1 MVWAIVAGVI
11 IYFMM
16 LQDVFSF
23 ILEALAYQGTF
34 VVGWVAIALV
44 YIFMS
49 RDQYGSDE
57 VWKQKYL
64 NVENFKVPAIFS
76 WLVSSIVG
84 VVLLQGS
91 YAVWSAPVTAVL
103 AATLYVVLMSR
114 SKTVEEQVAVS

>member
-1 MVWAIVAGVI
+1 M
-11 IYFMM
+11 
-16 LQDVFSF
+16 
-23 ILEALAYQGTF
+23 
-34 VVGWVAIALV
+34 GWVAIALV